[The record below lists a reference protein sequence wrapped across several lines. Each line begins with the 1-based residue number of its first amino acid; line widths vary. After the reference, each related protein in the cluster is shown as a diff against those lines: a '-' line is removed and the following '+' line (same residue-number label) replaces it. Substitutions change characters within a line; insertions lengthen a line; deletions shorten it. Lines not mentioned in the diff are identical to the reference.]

1 MRAIKITS
9 LVKPV
14 DVEND
19 LKALQT
25 EVQGNIEE
33 IRLRGGG
40 CMLVNEE
47 GALNGMALNPI
58 AGLVAGTL
66 IYGPALIVGIDEDS
80 EDYTDV
86 PASYAELLM
95 IEGPL

>member
-9 LVKPV
+9 LVRPV
-14 DVEND
+14 DVENS

-25 EVQGNIEE
+25 EVQGYIEE
-33 IRLRGGG
+33 VRLKDGG
-40 CMLVNEE
+40 CVLVNEE
-47 GALNGMALNPI
+47 GALNGMPQNPI
-58 AGLVAGTL
+58 ASLVAGTL
-66 IYGPALIVGIDEDS
+66 IYGPALIVGIDEDR